1 MPLWHKKFADMLNI
15 VGGVKTNVPSPS
27 MGHVVLVSSDL
38 SLSYDLLIDYYRLRF
53 QLEFHF
59 RDAKQYWGLEDF
71 MTVKQTSVYNSANL
85 AMFMV
90 NLSHTVMRSM
100 RGDWPEVSVTDLK
113 AWLRGGTY
121 VVESFKLLPEMA
133 HPIFIARSI
142 DQI

>member
-1 MPLWHKKFADMLNI
+1 MA
-15 VGGVKTNVPSPS
+15 
-27 MGHVVLVSSDL
+27 HVVLFSSDL

-53 QLEFHF
+53 QLEFNF

-90 NLSHTVMRSM
+90 TLSHTVMRSM

-113 AWLRGGTY
+113 AWFRGRKY
-121 VVESFKLLPEMA
+121 VVET
-133 HPIFIARSI
+133 
-142 DQI
+142 